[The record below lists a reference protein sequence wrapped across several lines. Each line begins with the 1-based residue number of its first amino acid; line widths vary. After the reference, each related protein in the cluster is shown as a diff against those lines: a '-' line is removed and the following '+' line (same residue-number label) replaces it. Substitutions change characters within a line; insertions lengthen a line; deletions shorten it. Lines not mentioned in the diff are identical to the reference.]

1 MSAGRDTAGKGGTI
15 KRTTVQVR
23 PRVFRVAAL
32 PVPTEREKSQ
42 LYIQRYLE
50 HFPEAGEV
58 VLFDRSWNNH
68 AGVERV
74 MGFCTPDQTEHFLRM
89 TPLGALVCRAYRRQ
103 DEGPPRHHQPPPQPG
118 AVRAVPRV
126 RRQAPPAPEAR

>member
-1 MSAGRDTAGKGGTI
+1 MS
-15 KRTTVQVR
+15 

-32 PVPTEREKSQ
+32 AVPTEREKSQ

-50 HFPEAGEV
+50 HFPAAGEL

-74 MGFCTPDQTEHFLRM
+74 IGFCTPDQTEHFLRM

-103 DEGPPRHHQPPPQPG
+103 EEGSPRHHQPPPQPG
-118 AVRAVPRV
+118 AVRAVPWA